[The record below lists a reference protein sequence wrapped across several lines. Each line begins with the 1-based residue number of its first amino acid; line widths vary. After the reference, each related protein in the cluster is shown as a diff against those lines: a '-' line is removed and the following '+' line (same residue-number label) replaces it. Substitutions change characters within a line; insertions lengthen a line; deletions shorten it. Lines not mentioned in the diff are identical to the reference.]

1 MTSSLSPSSSSTSY
15 EVDSAALLK
24 ILLHG
29 AKHPS
34 SDVLGVLLGRP
45 PKEGASSDGVDV
57 DDATTPSVSG
67 RVVDALPLFHGPMLQ
82 GPMLE
87 VSLLQVKM
95 QEREQR
101 RERRERK

>member
-1 MTSSLSPSSSSTSY
+1 MTSSPSPSY

-24 ILLHG
+24 ILLHS

-45 PKEGASSDGVDV
+45 PKGRSDAPIAAADDASSS
-57 DDATTPSVSG
+57 APSTPSVSG
-67 RVVDALPLFHGPMLQ
+67 RVVDALPLFHGPMLY

-87 VSLLQVKM
+87 VALLQVN
-95 QEREQR
+95 
-101 RERRERK
+101 